1 MSDRNVFSNRRGVWT
16 PSNPRS
22 RLAPIKEI
30 PKEPTLNLTSTN
42 DFPSLGHPSSLVA
55 SPRAS
60 VSAMGFRPIP
70 DFKAAANKAVLN
82 EKIYQTQPYNKN
94 VSEMP
99 IVPIIRRAKPTT
111 NRIDM
116 SVYDEEI
123 EGGFSDTDDAIIR
136 VKRKNHQPIDS
147 TKFTSTV
154 RLRIQNAQTFEGK
167 SLDQDDLE
175 KSHTPPY
182 GPEDDF

>member
-22 RLAPIKEI
+22 RMQPIVKDE
-30 PKEPTLNLTSTN
+30 PKGPTLNLTSTN
-42 DFPSLGHPSSLVA
+42 DFPSLGP
-55 SPRAS
+55 PRAS

-70 DFKAAANKAVLN
+70 DFKAAVNKAVLN
-82 EKIYQTQPYNKN
+82 EKIYQTQPYNN
-94 VSEMP
+94 TVSNIP
-99 IVPIIRRAKPTT
+99 IVPIIRRIRPAA
-111 NRIDM
+111 NRLDM
-116 SVYDEEI
+116 SVYDEPI

-154 RLRIQNAQTFEGK
+154 RLRIQHAQSFEGR
-167 SLDQDDLE
+167 SLDQEDLE

-182 GPEDDF
+182 GPGPDDDF

>member
-22 RLAPIKEI
+22 RMQPIVKDE
-30 PKEPTLNLTSTN
+30 PKVPTLNLTSTN
-42 DFPSLGHPSSLVA
+42 EFPSLGLT
-55 SPRAS
+55 RAS
-60 VSAMGFRPIP
+60 VSAQGFRPIP
-70 DFKAAANKAVLN
+70 DFKAAVNKAVLN
-82 EKIYQTQPYNKN
+82 EKIYQTQPYNN
-94 VSEMP
+94 TVSNIP
-99 IVPIIRRAKPTT
+99 IVPIIRRVRPAA
-111 NRIDM
+111 NRLDM
-116 SVYDEEI
+116 SVYDEPI

-154 RLRIQNAQTFEGK
+154 RLRIQHAQSFEGR
-167 SLDQDDLE
+167 SLDQEDLE

-182 GPEDDF
+182 GPGPDDDF

>member
-16 PSNPRS
+16 PNNPRS

-42 DFPSLGHPSSLVA
+42 DFPSLG

-82 EKIYQTQPYNKN
+82 EKIYQTQTYSKN
-94 VSEMP
+94 VSDIP
-99 IVPIIRRAKPTT
+99 IVPIIRRPKPAA

-123 EGGFSDTDDAIIR
+123 EEGFSDTDDAIIR

-154 RLRIQNAQTFEGK
+154 RLRIQHAQNFEGR
-167 SLDQDDLE
+167 SLDQEDLE

-182 GPEDDF
+182 GPDDDF

>member
-1 MSDRNVFSNRRGVWT
+1 MSDSNVFSNRRGVWT
-16 PSNPRS
+16 PNNPRN

-42 DFPSLGHPSSLVA
+42 DFPSLGP
-55 SPRAS
+55 PRAS
-60 VSAMGFRPIP
+60 VSAQSFRPIP
-70 DFKAAANKAVLN
+70 DFKAAAEKGVIT
-82 EKIYQTQPYNKN
+82 EKISQTQSYNKN
-94 VSEMP
+94 VSDIP
-99 IVPIIRRAKPTT
+99 IVPIIRRAKPAA

-154 RLRIQNAQTFEGK
+154 RLRIQHAQNFEGR
-167 SLDQDDLE
+167 SLDQEDLE

-182 GPEDDF
+182 GPDDDF